1 VSVGRFEESDGGY
14 MLLKEVLPQGV
25 LDQDPGVQE
34 GLLQLERKKLWI
46 ARGTFCEN

>member
-34 GLLQLERKKLWI
+34 GLLQLERKKTMDRQGHIL
-46 ARGTFCEN
+46 